1 MKKAL
6 IALLVLVFAGAGL
19 YWFFLYSD
27 RNYPEKILPQNTAV
41 YLTFSGVDRIHKKG
55 SETLLWKKIAA
66 SSRKKLYEYHIE
78 RLMRFTESV
87 AGVDPRPL
95 LSQFTREIAVA
106 VVPITS
112 VQSGAL
118 IAYVRKEKQTQE
130 FLEMKL
136 DPGLKRRFPNLRKA
150 SLTYQNHEYYKY
162 SSNNFPEGVS
172 PCYAFLDHH
181 IIVTSSEVGMKV
193 LLDVKAKKLQPLR
206 STEIFEDAKD
216 EVHYKEGIF
225 FFLNA
230 KNAIQMIKSRLPGQT
245 ELYWPAF
252 LKISG
257 IEAVGGFA
265 YSVGFEGEGFREE
278 GFVTVD
284 DKRQGLAKVFMQQ
297 RAQKLSGIAFLPA
310 TSHAAG
316 AGTIPD
322 GMHMW
327 KEIQAQVESVLSGKQ
342 FSEWRSLLDFLTSFF
357 DFNFQRDLVEPVGNQ
372 FSFAYDSVGEAGNSP
387 QTRYIFAL
395 ELKKPDHFRGV
406 LERLMVLGEQR
417 GIRRKAELYQGKTM
431 QILQVQAGGTNAVP
445 AFWLEG
451 SWFYFGSH
459 EDFAKESID
468 ALKNKKNLPTNPD
481 YQKVTKGFPQ
491 ELNGLSYTNTQAT
504 LQRYAAVLQAQSNEA
519 ERRWIR
525 EYGLLD
531 EMNDLS
537 KSLFGS
543 ASYTIVEKEGIRY
556 QAYSSV
562 PTSFLIL
569 PAILSASLK

>member
-1 MKKAL
+1 VKKAL
-6 IALLVLVFAGAGL
+6 IVLLVLLVAGAGL
-19 YWFFLYSD
+19 YWFFFYSD
-27 RNYPEKILPQNTAV
+27 RNYPEKILPENAAV
-41 YLTFSGVDRIHKKG
+41 YLTFSGVDQIHKKG
-55 SETLLWKKIAA
+55 SETLLWKKIAT
-66 SSRKKLYEYHIE
+66 SPRKKLYQYHVD

-95 LSQFTREIAVA
+95 LSQFTREIALA
-106 VVPITS
+106 VVPITG

-118 IAYVRKEKQTQE
+118 VAYVRKEKQARE

-150 SLTYQNHEYYKY
+150 PVSYQNQEYYKY
-162 SSNNFPEGVS
+162 TSNNFPEGVS

-181 IIVTSSEVGMKV
+181 ILVTSSEPGMKV

-206 STEIFEDAKD
+206 SSEVFEDAKD
-216 EVHYKEGIF
+216 EVHYKQGIF

-230 KNAIQMIKSRLPGQT
+230 KNALEMLRKRLPGQA

-278 GFVTVD
+278 GYVTVQG
-284 DKRQGLAKVFMQQ
+284 KRQGLAKVFMQQ
-297 RAQKLSGIAFLPA
+297 RPQKLSGLAFLPA
-310 TSHAAG
+310 ASDAAG
-316 AGTIPD
+316 AGTLPD

-342 FSEWRSLLDFLTSFF
+342 FSEWRSLLDILTSFF

-372 FSFAYDSVGEAGNSP
+372 FSFAYDSSGESNADK
-387 QTRYIFAL
+387 TRYIFAL
-395 ELKKPDHFRGV
+395 ELKKPDHFRSV
-406 LERLMVLGEQR
+406 LERLMTLGEQR
-417 GIRRKAELYQGKTM
+417 GIHRKAELYQGKTM
-431 QILQVQAGGTNAVP
+431 QILEVNAAGTNAVP

-459 EDFAKESID
+459 QDFAKQSID

-481 YQKVTKGFPQ
+481 YQRVTKGFPQ
-491 ELNGLSYTNTQAT
+491 EMNGFSYTNTQAT
-504 LQRYAAVLQAQSNEA
+504 LQRYAALLQAQSNEA

-556 QAYSSV
+556 HAYSSV